1 MRYAVVQIARSEA
14 FKSAREFRPWE
25 VPILEQIHGASVA
38 VVGEKDYPKI
48 DYPSAAEEYERL
60 STRYGKPEGS
70 EQPYVQIVFGAGL
83 SGLQR
88 AIDEAQTE
96 AESREAIPYVPVQ
109 PISAAGRGYLA
120 AEAKQIEADKQAIK
134 RERAALE
141 AEQAKLAADQAAV
154 AKERTDLETLLE
166 TASTPTP
173 AAPAPKASK
182 TPKAPPA
189 AEPIDA

>member
-14 FKSAREFRPWE
+14 FKSARDFRPWE

-38 VVGEKDYPKI
+38 VVGEKDVPKI
-48 DYPSAAEEYERL
+48 DWPSAAEEYDRL
-60 STRYGKPEGS
+60 AQRYGKPEGS
-70 EQPYVQIVFGAGL
+70 EQPYVAIVYGVGL

-88 AIDEAQTE
+88 AIDEAQAE
-96 AESREAIPYVPVQ
+96 AESRDAIPYVPVQ

-120 AEAKQIEADKQAIK
+120 AEAKQIEADKAAIK

-166 TASTPTP
+166 TASTPPTP
-173 AAPAPKASK
+173 AAPAPAA
-182 TPKAPPA
+182 PARKAPVA
-189 AEPIDA
+189 KPIDA